1 MEISKKLGSIKH
13 KVFVIKDDKSETY
26 GYPVV
31 SQTRGMFLREIMDR
45 AQDGQAMFSK
55 HPMDFSIFEIGE
67 YDPDQGAIIPYEVKT
82 CIGLV
87 QDLLGPKQ

>member
-1 MEISKKLGSIKH
+1 MEKLGSIKH
-13 KVFVIKDDKSETY
+13 KVFVLKDEKSETY

-31 SQTRGMFLREIMDR
+31 SQSTGVFLRDLSDR
-45 AQDGQAMFSK
+45 ARDGQSMFSK

-67 YDPDQGAIIPYEVKT
+67 YDPDKGTLIPRESKI
-82 CIGLV
+82 CHGLV